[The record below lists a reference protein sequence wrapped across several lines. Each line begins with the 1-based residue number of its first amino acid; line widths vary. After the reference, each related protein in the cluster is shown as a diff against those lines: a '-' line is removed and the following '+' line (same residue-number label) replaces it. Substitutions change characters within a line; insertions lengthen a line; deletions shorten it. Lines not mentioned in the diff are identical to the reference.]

1 MNEITKIEQALP
13 ADASVKARVGALLA
27 KHRKNQSLQQEFY
40 LSEEI
45 YRLDIDKVLM
55 PHWQCVNHVSAIPNV
70 GDYIVF
76 NYDRE
81 SVIVVRD
88 ADNQIRSFANV
99 CRHRGSRICETSGH
113 ARGGMLICPYHAWSY
128 GLDGSLAHARMMPR
142 EFDKQGLGL
151 KPLPTKVVQGLIFV
165 SLSDTPLAFDDCE
178 ANINATL
185 GVYGW
190 ANAKVAHQ
198 SSIVFPANWK
208 LALENQVECYHCA
221 PSHPEFS
228 VVHGQSTASEKKL
241 IAEMNAKAEA
251 QGIRVETRD
260 HWALAALEG
269 QEQAYSNRYPM
280 TANAC
285 TASKDGSPLAPLMG
299 QFKNYDNGM
308 SVCYIGPMNHCL
320 TYGDYGAIFRYTP
333 KSLLETELAVIWL
346 VRDDAVEGK
355 DYDRDDLTWLWRV
368 TAGADKKIVEENQRG
383 VSSRFYAPGPYALP
397 IEEKTVRL
405 TEWYMSSLADAL
417 ELDRPH

>member
-1 MNEITKIEQALP
+1 MNETTTIERTLP
-13 ADASVKARVGALLA
+13 FDANAKASIGALLA
-27 KHRKNQSLQQEFY
+27 KQRKNYSLQPEFY
-40 LSEEI
+40 LSSEI
-45 YRLDIDKVLM
+45 YRLDIDNVLM
-55 PHWQCVNHVSAIPNV
+55 PHWQCVNHVSAIPNA

-81 SVIVVRD
+81 SVIVMRG
-88 ADNQIRSFANV
+88 ADNAIRSFANV

-113 ARGGMLICPYHAWSY
+113 AQGGMLICPYHAWSY

-142 EFDKQGLGL
+142 DFDKQGFGL
-151 KPLPTKVVQGLIFV
+151 KSLPTKVVQGLIFV
-165 SLSDTPLAFDDCE
+165 SLSDNPLAFDDSE
-178 ANINATL
+178 ENINNTL

-190 ANAKVAHQ
+190 ADAKVAHQ
-198 SSIVFPANWK
+198 SSVVFSANWK

-228 VVHGQSTASEKKL
+228 VVHGQSTASEMKL

-260 HWALAALEG
+260 HWALAALDG

-280 TANAC
+280 TANAR

-299 QFKNYDNGM
+299 NFQSYDNGM
-308 SVCYIGPMNHCL
+308 AVCYIGPMNHCL
-320 TYGDYGAIFRYTP
+320 SYGDYGAIFRYTP
-333 KSLLETELAVIWL
+333 RSLFETELAVIWL
-346 VRDDAVEGK
+346 VRGDAVEGK
-355 DYDRDDLTWLWRV
+355 DYDRDDLTWMWRV

-383 VSSRFYAPGPYALP
+383 VSSRFYRPGPYALP
-397 IEEKTVRL
+397 IEQKTVRF
-405 TEWYMSSLADAL
+405 TEWYMSAL
-417 ELDRPH
+417 SNAL

>member
-1 MNEITKIEQALP
+1 MNEMTKIAP
-13 ADASVKARVGALLA
+13 AASSEVSSRAGIAALLA
-27 KHRKNQSLQQEFY
+27 GQRKNYSLQPEFY

-70 GDYIVF
+70 GDYLVF

-81 SVIVVRD
+81 SVIVVRG
-88 ADNQIRSFANV
+88 ADNDIRSFANV

-128 GLDGSLAHARMMPR
+128 GLDGALAHARMMPR
-142 EFDKQGLGL
+142 DFDKQNFGL
-151 KPLPTKVVQGLIFV
+151 KALPTKVVQGLIFV
-165 SLSDTPLAFDDCE
+165 SLSDNPLGFDDCE
-178 ANINATL
+178 ENINATL

-190 ANAKVAHQ
+190 ANARVAHQ
-198 SSIVFPANWK
+198 TSIVFSANWK

-241 IAEMNAKAEA
+241 IAEMNAKAAA

-269 QEQAYSNRYPM
+269 QEQAYSERYPM
-280 TANAC
+280 TANAR

-299 QFKNYDNGM
+299 KFSDYDNGM

-320 TYGDYGAIFRYTP
+320 SYADYGAIFRYTP
-333 KSLLETELAVIWL
+333 KSASETELSVVWL
-346 VRDDAVEGK
+346 VHEDAVEGK
-355 DYDRDDLTWLWRV
+355 DYDRDDLTWMWRV

-383 VSSRFYAPGPYALP
+383 VSSRFYTPGPYALP

-405 TEWYMSSLADAL
+405 TEWYLASLAKAL
-417 ELDRPH
+417 